1 MSVFVATKRAQ
12 NALEATGQMLKWPGV
27 CLTITFCSY
36 LEELALNSI
45 MPAVIFSAD
54 PPLMRRVRD

>member
-1 MSVFVATKRAQ
+1 MSVFIATKRAQ
-12 NALEATGQMLKWPGV
+12 NALEAIGKMLKWPGV
-27 CLTITFCSY
+27 CLTTAFRSY

-45 MPAVIFSAD
+45 MSVVIFSAD